1 MKLSRFLKGP
11 KVNRVIKFFVF
22 ADLIFFAGWGFVS
35 PIFSIFIIEE
45 IKDATVVAV
54 GISAAVYWLSRSLVQ
69 PFIANA
75 IDKRKGEKDDF
86 YVLMLGLILA
96 GVSAFLFTLVE
107 TLPQL
112 YALQVV
118 HGVSLGA
125 YYVSW
130 TSIFSRHLDKDRP
143 AFDWSFDN
151 STIGIAVA
159 VASFGGGLLAGT
171 FGFDVTFMIAGW
183 LSIISAGVIFLVPD
197 LVLPIPHHVSAPAK
211 VERRRPPTTH

>member
-1 MKLSRFLKGP
+1 MKLSSFFRGP
-11 KVNRVIKFFVF
+11 HVNRVVKYFVF
-22 ADLIFFAGWGFVS
+22 ADLMFFAGWGFIA
-35 PIFSIFIIEE
+35 PIFSIFVIEE
-45 IKDATVVAV
+45 VENATIIAV
-54 GISAAVYWLSRSLVQ
+54 GISASIYWLARSLIQ

-86 YVLMLGLILA
+86 YVLILGLVFA

-118 HGVSLGA
+118 HGASLGA
-125 YYVSW
+125 YSVSW
-130 TSIFSRHLDKDRP
+130 RTIFSRHLDKKRP
-143 AFDWSFDN
+143 AFDWSLD
-151 STIGIAVA
+151 SATIGTAIAITSFIGGIL
-159 VASFGGGLLAGT
+159 ASK

-197 LVLPIPHHVSAPAK
+197 LVLPTPHPVSVPTKAEK
-211 VERRRPPTTH
+211 HRPPTTH